1 VPEGIH
7 ETLTVTARSEQ
18 SASGEAIAETGT
30 NTATAEI
37 TGSFSIVFGAALGV
51 ATTYIVHLGPP
62 ETGWHIDRHGD
73 PVEVLTVIFLIALLL
88 CALGWRVVRS

>member
-1 VPEGIH
+1 VPEAIA

-30 NTATAEI
+30 NIVTAEI
-37 TGSFSIVFGAALGV
+37 TGTFSIVFGAALGV
-51 ATTYIVHLGPP
+51 ATQYIVHLGPP
-62 ETGWHIDRHGD
+62 ESGWHIDRHGD
-73 PVEVLTVIFLIALLL
+73 PVEVMVIFLIALLL